1 MAEIIISLMGC
12 CGTRPDN
19 EPLEANKDSVLPAPW
34 LNKAEESAKK
44 DADVTS
50 KPAHSSAKSPA
61 NTDPKPAEM
70 ADSDTKVIA
79 QRTPYALNVEETKS
93 YYYCTCGRSTAQPF
107 CDGKH
112 KGTKY
117 GPKLFVAN
125 KSETVYFCGCKGTK
139 KEPKCDGSHA
149 KLVW

>member
-12 CGTRPDN
+12 CGSRPNN
-19 EPLEANKDSVLPAPW
+19 EPSETSKDSVLPAPW
-34 LNKAEESAKK
+34 LDKAEESTKK
-44 DADVTS
+44 A
-50 KPAHSSAKSPA
+50 AHSSAKSPA

-79 QRTPYALNVEETKS
+79 QRVPYSVTVEETKS
-93 YYYCTCGRSTAQPF
+93 YYYCTCGRSTVQPF

-112 KGTKY
+112 KGTKF
-117 GPKLFVAN
+117 GPKLFVAT
-125 KSETVYFCGCKGTK
+125 KSETMYFCGCKGTK
-139 KEPKCDGSHA
+139 KEPKCDGSHT